1 MNEKDKRDKI
11 NRDLS
16 LLSKSAVAGAKR
28 TNGRAN
34 GSRQPL
40 NRKPNLRTTIPN
52 PESIMYRWWV
62 LFVLTQSSFATDHPL
77 QLAWRIAQEQY
88 SGWTYGKRGD
98 QTQVDCVTFLENV
111 LEQLLQR
118 PLRSQERARIMIQ
131 NIKPQDDLQALVERG
146 ERRTRGIQHALV
158 SMRRGKVIQ
167 PPDARP
173 GDFIQYWYKRDSLW
187 VGHAALIQEVRREGD
202 FYCSFTFGAHESLN
216 GVGVAGYM
224 VTLNDPHMKVYIV
237 RFR

>member
-1 MNEKDKRDKI
+1 MF
-11 NRDLS
+11 L
-16 LLSKSAVAGAKR
+16 
-28 TNGRAN
+28 
-34 GSRQPL
+34 
-40 NRKPNLRTTIPN
+40 
-52 PESIMYRWWV
+52 
-62 LFVLTQSSFATDHPL
+62 LFVMIQPTLAGEHPL
-77 QLAWRIAQEQY
+77 HLAWRLAEERY
-88 SGWTYGKRGD
+88 SGWTYGRIGD
-98 QTQVDCVTFLENV
+98 QRQVDCVSFLENM
-111 LEQLLQR
+111 LEQLLRR
-118 PLRSQERARIMIQ
+118 PLHSKEREKILIQ
-131 NIKPQDDLQALVERG
+131 NITKREDLQKLVER
-146 ERRTRGIQHALV
+146 EEKRTRGIQHALV
-158 SMRRGKVIQ
+158 SMRRGKVIR